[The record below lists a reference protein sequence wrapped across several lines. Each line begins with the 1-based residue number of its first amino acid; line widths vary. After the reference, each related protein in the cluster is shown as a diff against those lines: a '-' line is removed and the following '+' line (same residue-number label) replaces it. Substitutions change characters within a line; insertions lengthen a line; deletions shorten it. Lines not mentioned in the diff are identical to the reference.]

1 MLVLFLAIENESD
14 REFISGLY
22 IQYYPI
28 MKKKAYEIT
37 RDINVTDD
45 IIHDAFIKLID
56 KIPSLRSLSC
66 YKQTS
71 YIVSTIKN
79 IAIDHVRKSNTKAD
93 KQFMGEEDD
102 MAESIEDTAMTAE
115 EAYIVRED
123 SEDLGELMCKLS
135 ERDRDLLYNKYIF
148 ELSNKEI
155 SVLMDIPINNL
166 RQYLVR
172 ARKRALNLLTS
183 ENVVNK
189 SEDLL
194 W

>member
-1 MLVLFLAIENESD
+1 MLTLFLAIENESD

-37 RDINVTDD
+37 CDINVIDD
-45 IIHDAFIKLID
+45 IIHDAFIKLLD
-56 KIPSLRSLSC
+56 KIPILRSLNC

-71 YIVSTIKN
+71 YIVTTIKN
-79 IAIDHVRKSNTKAD
+79 TAIDHVRKRNINAD
-93 KQFMGEEDD
+93 KQFLGEEND
-102 MAESIEDTAMTAE
+102 MTETIEDTAMTAE

-123 SEDLGELMCKLS
+123 SENLGELMCKLS
-135 ERDRDLLYNKYIF
+135 KRDRDLLYNKYIF

-155 SVLMDIPINNL
+155 SELMDIPINNI

-172 ARKRALNLLTS
+172 ARKRALRLLSS
-183 ENVVNK
+183 ENGINK
-189 SEDLL
+189 SED
-194 W
+194 